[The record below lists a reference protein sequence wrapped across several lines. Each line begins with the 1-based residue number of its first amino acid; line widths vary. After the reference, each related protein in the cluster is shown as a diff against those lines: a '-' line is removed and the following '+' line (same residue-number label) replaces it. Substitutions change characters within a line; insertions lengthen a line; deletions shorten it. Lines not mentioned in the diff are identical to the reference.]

1 MTEVS
6 VVEAKARLADLIRRA
21 EAGES
26 VHITRRGKAVAVLVS
41 ESELAA
47 LRSRAPTRD
56 LWETIADWRAGAGF
70 DWPDLTDTAVD
81 GWRDRSPGRT
91 FEWPE

>member
-1 MTEVS
+1 V
-6 VVEAKARLADLIRRA
+6 

-47 LRSRAPTRD
+47 LRSRVPARD
-56 LWETIADWRAGAGF
+56 LWETIADWRAGADL
-70 DWPDLTDTAVD
+70 DWPDLTDAEVD
-81 GWRDRSPGRT
+81 GWRDRSPRRT
-91 FEWPE
+91 FE